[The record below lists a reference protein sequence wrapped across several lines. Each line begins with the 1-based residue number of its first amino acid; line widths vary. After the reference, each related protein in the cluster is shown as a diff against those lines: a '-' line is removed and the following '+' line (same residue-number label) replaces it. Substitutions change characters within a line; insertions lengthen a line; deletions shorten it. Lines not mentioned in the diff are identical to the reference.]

1 MKYILKSSVAEQ
13 LREKYKNGY
22 IAEKSGLSMCY
33 VSLIMNR
40 RRDVQKRI
48 AYAFT
53 KSVGS
58 DLEINDL
65 FDMVR

>member
-1 MKYILKSSVAEQ
+1 MKYILKQNVADQ
-13 LREKYKNGY
+13 IKEKYKNGY
-22 IAEKSGLSMCY
+22 IAKRSGLSMCY

-40 RRDVQKRI
+40 RREVQKRI

-65 FDMVR
+65 FEMVR

>member
-1 MKYILKSSVAEQ
+1 MKYILKPNVAEQ
-13 LREKYKNGY
+13 IRQKYKNGY
-22 IAEKSGLSMCY
+22 IANKSGLSMCY

-40 RRDVQKRI
+40 KREVQKRI

-58 DLEINDL
+58 ELEVNDL
-65 FDMVR
+65 FELV